1 MPLEVVRLVELRG
14 EEVGR
19 TDWRPDG
26 LTTAEADHDVA
37 EHAAEAFFRNRVGDE
52 RAVRRVSRRQQGAR
66 GDSAREERTHRPI
79 VHSTVPLKPLRAC

>member
-1 MPLEVVRLVELRG
+1 MRLEVVRLVELRG

-37 EHAAEAFFRNRVGDE
+37 EHAAEAFFWN
-52 RAVRRVSRRQQGAR
+52 
-66 GDSAREERTHRPI
+66 
-79 VHSTVPLKPLRAC
+79 